1 MNLFKKSH
9 KNFTYKFY
17 DDIEHLYSCLTN
29 KYILNERIFKD
40 LISNLKTNNNNPT
53 ENKLQG
59 MSFYFDWKNKYKIE
73 ILIEE
78 NEYKYENKVIG
89 LLFLK
94 INEFKNPIKIN
105 INCYWNS
112 CEFYT
117 FIFIEILIYDENIKN
132 IINEELSKENIEKFF
147 QNIENYIKYDYS
159 CLTQFDSILI
169 EKNIKEVFN
178 YIKDFSKIIPFFFPN
193 KKIHLEQI
201 NDVYFGDVI
210 YVYEKNVKYEYKVSG
225 ILISDDRI
233 CIKLNKKMNN
243 ENYSSIK
250 LSIDKCDEQMSS
262 FFIKHQFKK
271 YVNSKDIKQLS
282 KMKKNCFKFLKTNL
296 GI

>member
-9 KNFTYKFY
+9 KNFNYKFY

-40 LISNLKTNNNNPT
+40 LISNLITNNNNPT

-105 INCYWNS
+105 IYFYWNS

-117 FIFIEILIYDENIKN
+117 LIFIEILIYDENIKN
-132 IINEELSKENIEKFF
+132 IINEELSKGNIEKFF

-201 NDVYFGDVI
+201 NDISFGNVI
-210 YVYEKNVKYEYKVSG
+210 YVYDKNVKYEYKVSG

-233 CIKLNKKMNN
+233 CIQLNKKMNN
-243 ENYSSIK
+243 ENYSSVK
-250 LSIDKCDEQMSS
+250 LSIDKCDEKMSS
-262 FFIKHQFKK
+262 FFIKHQYKK

-282 KMKKNCFKFLKTNL
+282 KMKKNCFKFLKNNL